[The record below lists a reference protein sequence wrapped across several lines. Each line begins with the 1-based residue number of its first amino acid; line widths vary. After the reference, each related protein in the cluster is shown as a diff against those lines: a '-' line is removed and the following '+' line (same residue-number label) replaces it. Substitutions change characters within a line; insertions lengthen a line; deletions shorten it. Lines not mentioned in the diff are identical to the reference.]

1 MLIRDYCYDGGQT
14 AESGICGNPD
24 PALVSQWRYWKEY
37 LLPGKPAL
45 LDMPSNNNSRVI
57 LFSLTGTQVGVVG
70 FTVPYTELSET
81 SDIYFLYKAILSL
94 NPETVTSAI
103 AGGSPIDL
111 LVNPDL
117 LEPPPVPAVFADV
130 NGLQMIGSID
140 KALAVITRLLP
151 KTDYSRW
158 AQTYFIAVN
167 PVKYANEF
175 STVVS
180 EETPEGE
187 WQKLK
192 SEHTEYSTSFT
203 FQSRRRAWIKR
214 RLAPQLLFFASVAFL
229 SVLAWGMTIFFSV
242 RECRRL
248 RKENERIEKRLD
260 RETFQMEHLRRTLD
274 ACQEEVRSLRAER
287 QKLEEKILEINAV
300 KASNQ

>member
-1 MLIRDYCYDGGQT
+1 MLIRDYCYDGGQVD
-14 AESGICGNPD
+14 ESGICGNPD
-24 PALVSQWRYWKEY
+24 PALISQWKHWKEY

-57 LFSLTGTQVGVVG
+57 LFSLTGTQLGVVG
-70 FTVPYTELSET
+70 FSVSFDELEQSA
-81 SDIYFLYKAILSL
+81 DIYFLYKAILSL

-103 AGGSPIDL
+103 AAGSAIDL
-111 LVNPDL
+111 QINPDQ

-151 KTDYSRW
+151 RSDYRKWS
-158 AQTYFIAVN
+158 QTYFIAVN

-175 STVVS
+175 STIVS

-192 SEHTEYSTSFT
+192 SEHTEYPTSFA
-203 FQSRRRAWIKR
+203 FQCRRRAWIKR
-214 RLAPQLLFFASVAFL
+214 RLAPQMLFFVSVAFF
-229 SVLAWGMTIFFSV
+229 SMLAWGMTIFFSV

-248 RKENERIEKRLD
+248 RSENDQLIKRLD
-260 RETFQMEHLRRTLD
+260 RNTFQMEHLHNTLEARKKD
-274 ACQEEVRSLRAER
+274 LNRLRAEKR
-287 QKLEEKILEINAV
+287 DLEEKIHEINAV

>member
-1 MLIRDYCYDGGQT
+1 MLIQDYCYDGGQT
-14 AESGICGNPD
+14 GESGICGNPD
-24 PALVSQWRYWKEY
+24 PALVSQWKYWKEY

-45 LDMPSNNNSRVI
+45 LDMPSNNNGRVI
-57 LFSLTGTQVGVVG
+57 LFALAGSQMGVVG
-70 FTVPYTELSET
+70 FTVPCSCVSDTSEL
-81 SDIYFLYKAILSL
+81 YFLYKAILSL
-94 NPETVTSAI
+94 NTETVTSAI
-103 AGGSPIDL
+103 VGGSPIDL
-111 LVNPDL
+111 LVNPDE

-151 KTDYSRW
+151 KNDYNKW

-192 SEHTEYSTSFT
+192 SEHTEYPTSFT
-203 FQSRRRAWIKR
+203 FQSRRRAWIRR
-214 RLAPQLLFFASVAFL
+214 RLTPQLLLFAAIAFL
-229 SVLAWGMTIFFSV
+229 SVFAWGLTIFFSV

-248 RKENERIEKRLD
+248 RAENSRLEKKSERESFRMERILNILDSNQKELRELQKEN
-260 RETFQMEHLRRTLD
+260 
-274 ACQEEVRSLRAER
+274 
-287 QKLEEKILEINAV
+287 QKLEDEIRTINAV

>member
-14 AESGICGNPD
+14 GESGICGNPD
-24 PALVSQWRYWKEY
+24 PALISQWKYWKEY
-37 LLPGKPAL
+37 LQPGKPAL

-57 LFSLTGTQVGVVG
+57 LFSLAGSQVGVVG
-70 FTVPYTELSET
+70 FTVPYSSVSDT
-81 SDIYFLYKAILSL
+81 SDIYFLYKAILAL

-111 LVNPDL
+111 LINPDA

-151 KTDYSRW
+151 KSDYNKW

-214 RLAPQLLFFASVAFL
+214 RLAPQVLLFASISFL
-229 SVLAWGMTIFFSV
+229 SVLAWGLTIVFSV

-248 RKENERIEKRLD
+248 RNVNSRLEKRLD
-260 RETFQMEHLRRTLD
+260 REAFQMEELRRTLD
-274 ACQEEVRSLRAER
+274 DNRKEIRSLQQE
-287 QKLEEKILEINAV
+287 KLELENEINKLNAV